1 MGINVDAAN
10 DVVTMLVRLA
20 SCKLLVLPAVSN
32 DLPRDCRTA
41 VVSPDRDCAVA
52 KEENDGEDDDE
63 QRHVVLVALTAITRH
78 CELGM

>member
-41 VVSPDRDCAVA
+41 VSADRDCAVA
-52 KEENDGEDDDE
+52 KEENDGEDEDE

-78 CELGM
+78 CGLGM